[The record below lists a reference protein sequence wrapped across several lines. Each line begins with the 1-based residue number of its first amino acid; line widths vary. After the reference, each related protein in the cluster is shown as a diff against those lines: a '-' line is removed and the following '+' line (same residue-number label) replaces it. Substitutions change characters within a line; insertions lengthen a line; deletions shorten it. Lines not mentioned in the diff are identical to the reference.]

1 MGSLVTYAREGSVAT
16 IGMDDGKKNALSSEM
31 LAELNAA
38 LDRALSDRATVL
50 LTGREGVFSA
60 GFDLATLMAGGLP
73 ALTMV
78 RGGFELAARLL
89 AFPAPVVAACG
100 GHAIAMGAFLMLS
113 ADYRFGVSGPYK
125 VVANEVALGLTI
137 PYAAAEICRQ
147 RLVPAHFNRTV
158 LLSEVYSPEGAV
170 EAGFF
175 DRLVDPPDLAN
186 AAQKL
191 ATELTKLNAKAHA
204 ASKLR
209 ARAQVLAALQ
219 EAIAAD
225 DADLRRVWAI
235 Q

>member
-1 MGSLVTYAREGSVAT
+1 MGSLVTYALEGSVAT
-16 IGMDDGKKNALSSEM
+16 IRMDDGKKNALSSAM

-60 GFDLATLMAGGLP
+60 GFDLTTLMAGGIN

-158 LLSEVYSPEGAV
+158 LLSEVYTPEGAV

-175 DRLVDPPDLAN
+175 DRIVEPSDLTSS
-186 AAQKL
+186 AQKL
-191 ATELTKLNAKAHA
+191 AVELTKLNAKAHA

-225 DADLRRVWAI
+225 DADLRKVWAI
-235 Q
+235 P

>member
-1 MGSLVTYAREGSVAT
+1 MSSLVTYVLEGSVAT
-16 IGMDDGKKNALSSEM
+16 ITMDDGKKNALSSAM
-31 LAELNAA
+31 LSELNAA

-60 GFDLATLMAGGLP
+60 GFDLTTLMAGGVN
-73 ALTMV
+73 AFNMV
-78 RGGFELAARLL
+78 RGGFELAAKVL
-89 AFPAPVVAACG
+89 AYPAPVVAACG

-113 ADYRFGVSGPYK
+113 ADYRFGVSGPFK

-147 RLVPAHFNRTV
+147 RLTPAHFNRTV
-158 LLSEVYSPEGAV
+158 LLSEVYTPEAAV

-175 DRLVDPPDLAN
+175 DRVVAPADLTD
-186 AAQKL
+186 AAHKL

-209 ARAQVLAALQ
+209 VRAQVLEAMKH
-219 EAIAAD
+219 AIAAD
-225 DADLRRVWAI
+225 DADLRKVWGI
-235 Q
+235 V

>member
-1 MGSLVTYAREGSVAT
+1 MGSLVTYTLEGSVAT
-16 IGMDDGKKNALSSEM
+16 ITMDDGKKNALSSAM

-60 GFDLATLMAGGLP
+60 GFDLTTLMAGGVN
-73 ALTMV
+73 ALQMV
-78 RGGFELAARLL
+78 RGGFELAARVL
-89 AFPAPVVAACG
+89 AFPTPVVAACA

-113 ADYRFGVSGPYK
+113 ADYRFGVPGPFK

-147 RLVPAHFNRTV
+147 RLVPAHFTRTV
-158 LLSEVYSPEGAV
+158 LLSEVYDPEGAV
-170 EAGFF
+170 QAGFF
-175 DRLVDPPDLAN
+175 DRLVAPADLTVASQTL
-186 AAQKL
+186 AA
-191 ATELTKLNAKAHA
+191 ELTKLNAKAHA

-209 ARAQVLAALQ
+209 ARAQVLAALK

-225 DADLRRVWAI
+225 DADLRKVWGIA
-235 Q
+235 